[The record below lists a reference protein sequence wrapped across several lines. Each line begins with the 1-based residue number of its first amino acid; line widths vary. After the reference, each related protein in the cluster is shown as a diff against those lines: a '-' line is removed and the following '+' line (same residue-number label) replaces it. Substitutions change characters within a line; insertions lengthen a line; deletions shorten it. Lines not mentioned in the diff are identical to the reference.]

1 MQSERTNTDVF
12 LMKHLKYLRIF
23 VVYLDME
30 RKTFKALRKIDDE
43 SCKMLNMMKVV
54 CVFFLYLLLHNSTTG
69 WSSHLCVEV
78 MDKH

>member
-43 SCKMLNMMKVV
+43 SCKMLNMMVV
-54 CVFFLYLLLHNSTTG
+54 CVFLSTCCCTIPPLG
-69 WSSHLCVEV
+69 GALISML
-78 MDKH
+78 K